1 MDENGEFGYV
11 HDETYLIKNP
21 PTFEIKDE
29 KDRELLCK
37 KGDPNYQMLT
47 KKVFV
52 DLTNHE
58 AAEKRAEH
66 GLAKTRRAKIFCLVY
81 TIEKNHDAIPAIKES
96 WG

>member
-1 MDENGEFGYV
+1 MN
-11 HDETYLIKNP
+11 NP

-29 KDRELLCK
+29 KDRGVLCK

-52 DLTNHE
+52 DLPNHE

-66 GLAKTRRAKIFCLVY
+66 GLAKKGRAKIFCLVY
-81 TIEKNHDAIPAIKES
+81 TIEKNHHTIPAIKET